1 MSFLW
6 NDKPASIAKEKVES
20 KCSTKNKESSTII
33 GMSKSEDK
41 NEESTTTEQTKSKSE
56 KEEKRADHIVQK
68 VKKVA
73 KY

>member
-56 KEEKRADHIVQK
+56 KEEKPDHIVQK
-68 VKKVA
+68 V
-73 KY
+73 

>member
-1 MSFLW
+1 MLAKMSFLW

-33 GMSKSEDK
+33 ETSKSEDK

-56 KEEKRADHIVQK
+56 KEEKPDHIVHK
-68 VKKVA
+68 V
-73 KY
+73 

>member
-33 GMSKSEDK
+33 ETSKSEDK
-41 NEESTTTEQTKSKSE
+41 NEESTIEQTKSKSE
-56 KEEKRADHIVQK
+56 KEEKPEHIVQK